1 MSHFQSSLNLPFTTF
16 YFYENYVV
24 SEPHE
29 GIVIGDSEIDQ
40 IREICA
46 THYSIKK
53 FVYISHRINNFSV
66 NPMVYK
72 KLGEMKNM
80 VGFGVVSQ
88 KVSSLNMAAFEK
100 NFSKAPFEMFLD
112 LEKAKGWIQKILT
125 S

>member
-1 MSHFQSSLNLPFTTF
+1 MSQFLSSLNLPFTTI
-16 YFYENYVV
+16 YFYKDYLI

-29 GIVIGDSEIDQ
+29 GIVIGDSEVDQ
-40 IREICA
+40 IRELCS
-46 THYSIKK
+46 THYSNKK
-53 FVYISHRINNFSV
+53 FVYISHRTSNFSV